1 MYQLDE
7 DDTPFLERSPS
18 STVLLIADPLHLSYI
33 PRGNSK
39 LLKINPGKHRIRN
52 QCFGNKVTLVVKQL
66 MWNLVLLAC
75 SRGLSFGFCNT
86 LTSCAYVIFSTLQL
100 RKLRNRIKF
109 SSQGTYSSKYL
120 NSKPRSCNPIF
131 SHLFISPIVSQ
142 GLDLED
148 FLSYN
153 RSVDLDSME
162 IKTQE
167 NHIFLSS

>member
-1 MYQLDE
+1 MYQLYE

-39 LLKINPGKHRIRN
+39 LLRINPGKHMIRN
-52 QCFGNKVTLVVKQL
+52 QCFGNKVTLVVKLL
-66 MWNLVLLAC
+66 MWNLVHLAC
-75 SRGLSFGFCNT
+75 SRGLSFDFCNT
-86 LTSCAYVIFSTLQL
+86 LTSCAYVIFSALQL
-100 RKLRNRIKF
+100 RKL
-109 SSQGTYSSKYL
+109 GTYSSKYL

-131 SHLFISPIVSQ
+131 SHLFISPVVSQ

-148 FLSYN
+148 FLSFN